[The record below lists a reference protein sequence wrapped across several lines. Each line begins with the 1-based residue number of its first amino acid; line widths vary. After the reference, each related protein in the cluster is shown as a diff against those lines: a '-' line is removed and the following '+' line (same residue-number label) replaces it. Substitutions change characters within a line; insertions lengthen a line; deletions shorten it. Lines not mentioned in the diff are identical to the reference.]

1 MIVSVWRIDK
11 LKWAATSFSGDGAR
25 LYGGRWNSPGHPMIY
40 TSEHPALAALEIL
53 VHAIPDK
60 LLLRAYC
67 SIEAKFDDSLLDVL
81 PKKTLPR
88 DWSHDPVSK
97 STQRLGEIW
106 LASEESRPVLKVP
119 SAVVNGSFNYLIN
132 PLHPRLRQIRIGK
145 PKPFRFDP
153 RLGKSSK
160 PL

>member
-11 LKWAATSFSGDGAR
+11 LKWATSSFLGDGAR

-40 TSEHPALAALEIL
+40 TSEHPALGALEIL
-53 VHAIPDK
+53 VHAISDQ

-67 SIEAKFDDSLLDVL
+67 SIEAKFDDSLFDVL
-81 PKKTLPR
+81 PKKALPR

-97 STQRLGEIW
+97 STQRLGDMW

-132 PLHPRLRQIRIGK
+132 PLHPKFRQIRVGK

-153 RLGKSSK
+153 RLGQY
-160 PL
+160 

>member
-11 LKWAATSFSGDGAR
+11 LKWATSSFSGDGAR
-25 LYGGRWNSPGHPMIY
+25 LYGGRWNSPGHPMVY
-40 TSEHPALAALEIL
+40 MSEHPALGALEIL
-53 VHAIPDK
+53 VHAISDQ

-67 SIEAKFDDSLLDVL
+67 SIEAKFDDSLFDVL
-81 PKKTLPR
+81 PKKALPR

-97 STQRLGEIW
+97 STQRLGDMW

-119 SAVVNGSFNYLIN
+119 SAVVNGSFNYLFN
-132 PLHPRLRQIRIGK
+132 PLHPKFRQIRVGK

-153 RLGKSSK
+153 RLGKN
-160 PL
+160 